1 METHWK
7 LIRSSSLAFAK
18 RGSTKRS
25 SLLQKMRRTCQN
37 MKKSVYREIL
47 AGQLHRLQA
56 PLPPKLGLTSHCKPS
71 PATLNLL
78 QSIGILPP
86 GSTCHTCSSFKYPA
100 GTVHTK
106 DLVLVSSDGHL
117 WDCGQIRLI
126 FSIDNIVSC
135 VLSMFQLVEYKKEYG
150 AAVWKPLEQQ
160 VVLPAN
166 QVLSTLIFSKAEKGY
181 VSLIPYHLQG

>member
-1 METHWK
+1 M
-7 LIRSSSLAFAK
+7 
-18 RGSTKRS
+18 
-25 SLLQKMRRTCQN
+25 
-37 MKKSVYREIL
+37 
-47 AGQLHRLQA
+47 
-56 PLPPKLGLTSHCKPS
+56 
-71 PATLNLL
+71 
-78 QSIGILPP
+78 
-86 GSTCHTCSSFKYPA
+86 
-100 GTVHTK
+100 
-106 DLVLVSSDGHL
+106 SSDGHL

-135 VLSMFQLVEYKKEYG
+135 ALSMFQLVEYKKEHG